1 MRINDI
7 FWFKGEK
14 IRAGGG
20 EDPLGR
26 RRKWAGRKRERLVDN
41 LEEIFEGGR

>member
-1 MRINDI
+1 MI
-7 FWFKGEK
+7 FFGLKGK
-14 IRAGGG
+14 YPRRTGG